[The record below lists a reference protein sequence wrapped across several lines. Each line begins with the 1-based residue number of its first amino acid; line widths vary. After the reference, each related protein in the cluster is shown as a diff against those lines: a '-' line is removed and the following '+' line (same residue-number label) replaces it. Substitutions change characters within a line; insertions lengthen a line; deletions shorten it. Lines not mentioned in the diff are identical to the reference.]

1 MRYFHAYSKFIHHI
15 LCIYQAKTIDL
26 CTETFGY
33 AIFFVFCTRFRKAV
47 ACYWRDAR
55 VVEEARLESV

>member
-1 MRYFHAYSKFIHHI
+1 MRYFHAYSKFIRQI
-15 LCIYQAKTIDL
+15 WCIYQAKTIDL

-33 AIFFVFCTRFRKAV
+33 ANFFVFCTRFKETVTYFR
-47 ACYWRDAR
+47 RDAR

>member
-1 MRYFHAYSKFIHHI
+1 MRYFRAYSKFIHQI
-15 LCIYQAKTIDL
+15 LCICQAKTIDL

-33 AIFFVFCTRFRKAV
+33 AIFFVFCTRFREAV
-47 ACYWRDAR
+47 ARFWRDAR